1 MGAQGQ
7 GAHSTASR
15 APVNG
20 KRSRAPTL
28 KKHAYLTCE
37 NPPAPSS
44 QTNRR

>member
-1 MGAQGQ
+1 MGARGQ
-7 GAHSTASR
+7 GAHSTAS
-15 APVNG
+15 PVNG

-44 QTNRR
+44 QIR

>member
-7 GAHSTASR
+7 GQLTAR
-15 APVNG
+15 PPG
-20 KRSRAPTL
+20 PPERSRAPTL

-44 QTNRR
+44 QIR